1 MREEHREKNAERFG
15 IEEDPCSTQTSQTLD
30 TGEWNK
36 VTKNF
41 FSHFLLFV
49 TLKQSVGAMEQ
60 KTHSCFNHSPSA
72 VTAA

>member
-36 VTKNF
+36 VKKKNTT
-41 FSHFLLFV
+41 LFV
-49 TLKQSVGAMEQ
+49 VGDIETVCRCHGTKDTIML
-60 KTHSCFNHSPSA
+60 
-72 VTAA
+72 